1 MTGKA
6 GLGRTKGVSE
16 DAGIEG
22 YHHPWCKRERFLYK
36 MFSKRMDKYTRMFIL
51 KLHLLELK
59 SQ

>member
-22 YHHPWCKRERFLYK
+22 YHHPWCKRE
-36 MFSKRMDKYTRMFIL
+36 IL
-51 KLHLLELK
+51 IQNVFQKNG
-59 SQ
+59 